1 MTMNEKEL
9 DIYIQE
15 NEALRKDIMNR
26 LKRIEGQVK
35 GIQGMMEK
43 NTCCGDVLVQ
53 ISAVRSAIN
62 NVGGLII
69 ENYARNCLG
78 IDEGTVEQENLKRMI
93 KTINNFVK

>member
-1 MTMNEKEL
+1 MDEKNIDL
-9 DIYIQE
+9 YIKE

-53 ISAVRSAIN
+53 I
-62 NVGGLII
+62 
-69 ENYARNCLG
+69 
-78 IDEGTVEQENLKRMI
+78 
-93 KTINNFVK
+93 